1 VCATPVD
8 RYWRSTGAI
17 YLKLQGGDIRV
28 AEKDELI
35 SREGKVTQALN
46 NLQYRV
52 QLDEGPEIL
61 CYSAGRMRRFRIR
74 ILVGDRVSVELSPY
88 DLSKGRIVY
97 RHR

>member
-1 VCATPVD
+1 M
-8 RYWRSTGAI
+8 
-17 YLKLQGGDIRV
+17 
-28 AEKDELI
+28 AERDELI
-35 SREGKVTQALN
+35 TREGQVTQALN
-46 NLQYRV
+46 NLQYKV
-52 QLDEGPEIL
+52 QLDDGPEIL

>member
-1 VCATPVD
+1 M
-8 RYWRSTGAI
+8 
-17 YLKLQGGDIRV
+17 
-28 AEKDELI
+28 AERDELI
-35 SREGKVTQALN
+35 TRDGQVTQALN

-61 CYSAGRMRRFRIR
+61 CYSAGRIRRFRIR

-88 DLSKGRIVY
+88 DLTKGRIVY